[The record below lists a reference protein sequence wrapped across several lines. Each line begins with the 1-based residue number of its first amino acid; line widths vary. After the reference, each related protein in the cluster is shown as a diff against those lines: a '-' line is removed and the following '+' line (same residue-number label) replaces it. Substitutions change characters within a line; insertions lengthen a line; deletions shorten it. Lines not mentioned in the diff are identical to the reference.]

1 MAQEDLRRK
10 VDLAFLAAFYGGLL
24 TENQRR
30 ILSLHCEEDFSLS
43 EIAAEM
49 GASRQAVHESLSRAA
64 ARLTETEA
72 RIGAAARYRE
82 MEAGLEDALSALD
95 SKDYSRARSV
105 ISRLL
110 RLEQEDQDGL

>member
-1 MAQEDLRRK
+1 LAREDLRKK

-43 EIAAEM
+43 EIAAEV
-49 GASRQAVHESLSRAA
+49 GASRQAVHESLARAGA
-64 ARLTETEA
+64 KLTETEA
-72 RIGAAARYRE
+72 KLGAAARFQE
-82 MEAGLEDALSALD
+82 IEAGLEQALSAMD
-95 SKDYSRARSV
+95 AKDYTRARGL
-105 ISRLL
+105 IEGLL